1 MAVAASFAVAAQ
13 QQVYMVHYI
22 HINMKGTKAYDNNYY
37 YKLNDL
43 YCIRLSIF
51 ISI

>member
-1 MAVAASFAVAAQ
+1 
-13 QQVYMVHYI
+13 
-22 HINMKGTKAYDNNYY
+22 MKGTKAYDNNYY

-51 ISI
+51 ISIWKL